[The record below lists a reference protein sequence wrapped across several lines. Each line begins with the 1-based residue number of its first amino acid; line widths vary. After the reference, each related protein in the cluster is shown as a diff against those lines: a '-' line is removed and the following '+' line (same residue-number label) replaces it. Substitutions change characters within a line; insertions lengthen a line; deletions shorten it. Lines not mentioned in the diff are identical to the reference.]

1 MKNLKA
7 IYGGIVLSI
16 FGGLIVS
23 TLTKKSNL
31 KTCENQNGII
41 TDYKKKFKMGNINN
55 ANLDYILKW
64 EGGLSKHSK
73 DSASSD
79 CVPDGSGVHTNKGI
93 TWKAWKA
100 MFGDSETSIKR
111 FYNMSHEDWKEMYK
125 IYWQGI
131 KADEIESDLIA
142 EFWADFAWGSGVYG
156 ASKQLQKFIVS
167 EGFNIAVDGKVGRQ
181 TLSTL
186 NRLIIMKGEAYVYLK
201 SYDHRVHFLQQL
213 ESFKYFGKGWLNRL
227 KDFHAYAKQQL
238 S

>member
-1 MKNLKA
+1 MRVSRGILKV
-7 IYGGIVLSI
+7 ILSSI
-16 FGGLIVS
+16 FGVMSVKMGQRTCSRLNGTS
-23 TLTKKSNL
+23 TDWSN
-31 KTCENQNGII
+31 TH
-41 TDYKKKFKMGNINN
+41 KMGNINN

-100 MFGDSETSIKR
+100 MFGDSESSIKR
-111 FYNMSHEDWKEMYK
+111 FYNMSHEDWREMYK

-156 ASKQLQKFIVS
+156 ASKQLQRFIRS
-167 EGFNIAVDGKVGRQ
+167 EGFSIAVDGKVGRQ

-186 NRLIIMKGEAYVYLK
+186 NRLIIMKGEDYVYLK
-201 SYDHRVHFLQQL
+201 SYDHRVKFLQGL
-213 ESFKYFGKGWLNRL
+213 KSFKHFGRGWLNRL

>member
-1 MKNLKA
+1 MRVLKD
-7 IYGGIVLSI
+7 ILKVILLST
-16 FGGLIVS
+16 FGVMSVKMGQKTCSNVNG
-23 TLTKKSNL
+23 TLTDLLKK
-31 KTCENQNGII
+31 
-41 TDYKKKFKMGNINN
+41 YKKMGNINN

-100 MFGDSETSIKR
+100 MFGDSESSIKR
-111 FYNMSHEDWKEMYK
+111 FYLMSHEDWREMYK

-156 ASKQLQKFIVS
+156 AAKQLQKFIVS
-167 EGFNIAVDGKVGRQ
+167 EGFSIAVDGKVGKQ

-186 NRLIIMKGEAYVYLK
+186 NRLIIMKGEDYVYLK
-201 SYDHRVHFLQQL
+201 SYDHRVKFLQGL
-213 ESFKYFGKGWLNRL
+213 SSFKYFGKGWLNRL
-227 KDFHAYAKQQL
+227 KDFHAYAKQKL